1 MISFNEFKMGEYS
14 EMNEA
19 EMSKMEQTKL
29 DLSKKFSEISA
40 IKKAK
45 KPGDVNSEIE
55 SLNKQSVVHLQ
66 ISNLLK
72 TLAAEIRAN
81 PDAGNTNIY

>member
-1 MISFNEFKMGEYS
+1 MISFNEFKMGGYS

-19 EMSKMEQTKL
+19 EISKMEQTKL

-45 KPGDVNSEIE
+45 KTR
-55 SLNKQSVVHLQ
+55 KC
-66 ISNLLK
+66 
-72 TLAAEIRAN
+72 
-81 PDAGNTNIY
+81 